1 MNIYDEQR
9 LTRAIQKYGE
19 GAKYVQMI
27 RDQIASEARGQ
38 SAREMYITGM
48 VKRRPAGKNLSEPS
62 EAPTPDPSLG
72 RPDHQSA

>member
-27 RDQIASEARGQ
+27 RDQIASDARGQ

-48 VKRRPAGKNLSEPS
+48 VKKAPGGKEP
-62 EAPTPDPSLG
+62 ERAK
-72 RPDHQSA
+72 